1 MPLYYL
7 SVLAIFRNE
16 SHIMKE
22 WIQHYIMEGVDH
34 FYLINNFST
43 DDYFSVLKEF
53 SHCVSVY
60 DSVTPNDL
68 LIDAQTNNY
77 KTVFDS
83 YIIGNTEWLIVVDL
97 DEFMYSKKLNL
108 KNELQILSH
117 FNPDV
122 GSIRVSWKI
131 FGSNGYIEQPK
142 SVVKHFT
149 KRATHMEALI
159 KNIFKPYGIE
169 SFDLHHVT
177 MKECY
182 KQISVPGY
190 PVTSYSIGQSEE
202 DLKNST
208 IHLNHYRLQ
217 SRDYWTKSKMKCGDF
232 NKENSELYLNIQY
245 FDNLDNRTNEV
256 IDDELYK
263 KHRVL
268 YDTIDE
274 RVLPEIQD
282 QRDDKK

>member
-1 MPLYYL
+1 MVHYL

-43 DDYFSVLKEF
+43 DEYLSVLKEF
-53 SHCVSVY
+53 RHCVSVY

-83 YIIGNTEWLIVVDL
+83 YISGNTEWLIVVDL
-97 DEFMYSKKLNL
+97 DEFMYSKTLNL
-108 KNELQILSH
+108 KNELRRVTHLD
-117 FNPDV
+117 PDV
-122 GSIRVSWKI
+122 GSVRVSWKI

-149 KRATHMEALI
+149 KRGTCLEALI
-159 KNIFKPYGIE
+159 KNIFKPYCIE

-177 MKECY
+177 MKACY
-182 KQISVPGY
+182 KQISVPGD
-190 PVTSYSIGQSEE
+190 PVTSYSIGQTEE
-202 DLKNST
+202 DLMRST

-217 SRDYWTKSKMKCGDF
+217 SRDYWTNSKMKRGDF
-232 NKENSELYLNIQY
+232 NRENAEVYLNIQY
-245 FDNLDNRTNEV
+245 FDNLDNRSNDV

-263 KHRVL
+263 KHKVL
-268 YDTIDE
+268 YDAIDE
-274 RVLPEIQD
+274 TVST
-282 QRDDKK
+282 